1 MLLFF
6 YKKMLNKE
14 EFKKLIFNKYKIK
27 KLIHSSGFASVY
39 EGINVK
45 ENIPVALKLE
55 KRKSKFIILESE
67 AFLLMNLKGYGIPKI
82 ITYGHHGLYNVL
94 IEELLGLSIGSIY
107 DTIKSRKFNLKDICM
122 IALQSLDR
130 LEYIHSKLVIH
141 RDIKPHNLVIG
152 RNDPNIIYLIDFG
165 LSRKYRSSRTGKHI
179 KFNNLKLTYGSLRY
193 LSINGNKGYE
203 QSRRDDLESLGY
215 MLVFLATGN
224 IPWIKAER
232 VNMDVVKKYI
242 LIYKIKK
249 AISSEKLCQGLPEEM
264 TKYINYCKEL
274 YFEQDPDYNY
284 LKSLF
289 YTILIK
295 IKEKNDLKF
304 CWISNRI
311 LRMNEKN
318 NRSESKN
325 KNNINKRSVS
335 PHIRLLNKIKTS
347 LQKTKSNSILNIE
360 IKNKNNMQNSH
371 LDKPLN
377 IFYKDND
384 DNNNN
389 DNNNNKDDNIN
400 NNNNNNNKINNNENE
415 KEKEKEYSLP
425 ETVYKK
431 NKKLKNN
438 IESESTKEKDLLI
451 LNIDKSLSTSCDKK
465 EKSKNKNKKKYFIFN
480 NNVELEEKTI
490 QNTQNNLEMH
500 KNIQIFDDEENE
512 IYEFKYKNIDSGEN
526 EQMYDE
532 EFDQKKE
539 MGKIYDMYNNIIDT
553 SDKQVN
559 KKTDKSNVDKNIK
572 PLKIEQK
579 TTQQQPYQKIK
590 FISNKNFWDDDLPE
604 INEDNNKYKTYNN
617 VDLTH
622 FDISAYNLDL
632 INKNYELKYK
642 KFNQNIE
649 KNINKYNSNF
659 GMNIPKNLNINL
671 NNIRSY
677 QVTNKNNNYHNKN
690 LVKTPNE
697 TLNKGKLI
705 QKQQKSKDPDI
716 RRNIIN
722 NNTSYNN
729 NSPINMIN
737 NPNKIKKIIH
747 KNNNNNNNNNMNNNN
762 FNKNSLY
769 NKSISPFQNKSILI
783 NKKSKKLISPKNN
796 QPKTNIYQ
804 NINPKLNLN
813 NNNNL
818 NTLSNSYNNNII
830 NNLNTAKFKNN
841 DDYLAD
847 IFK

>member
-1 MLLFF
+1 
-6 YKKMLNKE
+6 MLNKE
-14 EFKKLIFNKYKIK
+14 EFKKLIFNKYKIG

-94 IEELLGLSIGSIY
+94 IEELLGKSIGSIY
-107 DTIKSRKFNLKDICM
+107 DTIKIKKFNLKDICM

-179 KFNNLKLTYGSLRY
+179 KFNNIKLTYGSLRY

-224 IPWIKAER
+224 IPWINAER
-232 VNMDVVKKYI
+232 INMDIVKKYI

-249 AISSEKLCQGLPEEM
+249 SISSEKLCQGLPEEM
-264 TKYINYCKEL
+264 IKYINYCKEL

-289 YTILIK
+289 YTILLK
-295 IKEKNDLKF
+295 INEKNDLKF
-304 CWISNRI
+304 CWISNKFLRI
-311 LRMNEKN
+311 NEKN

-325 KNNINKRSVS
+325 KNSINKKSVS
-335 PHIRLLNKIKTS
+335 PHFRLLNKIKTS
-347 LQKTKSNSILNIE
+347 LQRTKSNSILNLE
-360 IKNKNNMQNSH
+360 KKDKNNMENTH
-371 LDKPLN
+371 LDKSLN

-384 DNNNN
+384 DNNN
-389 DNNNNKDDNIN
+389 DNNN
-400 NNNNNNNKINNNENE
+400 NNNNNNNKVNNNENE

-425 ETVYKK
+425 ESVYKK

-438 IESESTKEKDLLI
+438 IESESTKEKDIFI
-451 LNIDKSLSTSCDKK
+451 LNLDKSLSTSCDKK
-465 EKSKNKNKKKYFIFN
+465 EKSKNTKNKNIFIFN

-490 QNTQNNLEMH
+490 QNTQNNKEMH
-500 KNIQIFDDEENE
+500 KKIQIFDDEENE
-512 IYEFKYKNIDSGEN
+512 IYEFKYKNIDLGEN
-526 EQMYDE
+526 EQIYDE

-539 MGKIYDMYNNIIDT
+539 MGKIYDIYNNLIDT
-553 SDKQVN
+553 NDKQVN
-559 KKTDKSNVDKNIK
+559 IKTDKSNVEKNIK
-572 PLKIEQK
+572 PLNIEQK
-579 TTQQQPYQKIK
+579 NTQQQPYQKIK

-604 INEDNNKYKTYNN
+604 INEDNNKCKTYNN

-622 FDISAYNLDL
+622 FDISAYNSDL
-632 INKNYELKYK
+632 INKNYELKNK
-642 KFNQNIE
+642 IFNKNIE
-649 KNINKYNSNF
+649 KMKNNTNY
-659 GMNIPKNLNINL
+659 GMNIPKNLSINF
-671 NNIRSY
+671 NKNIRNY
-677 QVTNKNNNYHNKN
+677 QVINKNNYYHNKN
-690 LVKTPNE
+690 FVKTPNE
-697 TLNKGKLI
+697 ASNKGKYI
-705 QKQQKSKDPDI
+705 QKQQKSINPDI
-716 RRNIIN
+716 RQNIIN
-722 NNTSYNN
+722 INRSNKNI
-729 NSPINMIN
+729 SPINMIN
-737 NPNKIKKIIH
+737 NPHKIKKNIN
-747 KNNNNNNNNNMNNNN
+747 KNNNNNNGIN
-762 FNKNSLY
+762 NSLYRNSYY
-769 NKSISPFQNKSILI
+769 NKSISPFQNKNILI
-783 NKKSKKLISPKNN
+783 NKKSKKLISSKNN
-796 QPKTNIYQ
+796 QAKTNIYQ

-813 NNNNL
+813 NNINL
-818 NTLSNSYNNNII
+818 NTLNNSYNNKNII
-830 NNLNTAKFKNN
+830 NYLNTAKFKNN

-847 IFK
+847 ILK